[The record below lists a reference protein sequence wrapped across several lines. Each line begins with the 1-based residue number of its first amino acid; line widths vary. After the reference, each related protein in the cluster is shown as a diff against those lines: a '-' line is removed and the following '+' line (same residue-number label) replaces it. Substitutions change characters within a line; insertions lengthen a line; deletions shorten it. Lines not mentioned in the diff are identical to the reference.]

1 MARWTASAKW
11 AAGPA
16 LDGQCATLLGLAL
29 SEGLGFSALGKVES
43 RTFVRGIVV
52 RALRDCKSSRGTPRL
67 RPAPGTLHGALRLA
81 YLRRAGSAL
90 FLCLRAGSTAKWGG
104 ASLVDVTMCGS
115 FATFNLAWFA
125 TGATVLGLLYS
136 LCSLG
141 HLASRKA
148 ESIFVALQFTPTG
161 AFSAGELH
169 GGVSEA

>member
-11 AAGPA
+11 GKAPA

-43 RTFVRGIVV
+43 RTCMHRIVV
-52 RALRDCKSSRGTPRL
+52 LVPRDCKSSRGIPRL
-67 RPAPGTLHGALRLA
+67 RPIPGALLGALRLA

-90 FLCLRAGSTAKWGG
+90 FLCLWADSTAEWGR
-104 ASLVDVTMCGS
+104 ASLVDVTKCGF
-115 FATFNLAWFA
+115 FATFYSACFA
-125 TGATVLGLLYS
+125 IGATVLWLLS
-136 LCSLG
+136 FLCSVG
-141 HLASRKA
+141 HSASC
-148 ESIFVALQFTPTG
+148 ESENIFVALQFTPTG